1 MLTQEVVQ
9 TRIPYGAYLT
19 TLTIKIKPIP
29 SMEVC
34 LLASCLYD
42 QETDEKCK
50 LVILGDE
57 INYDDR
63 IGHFNV
69 GGVIWLG

>member
-1 MLTQEVVQ
+1 
-9 TRIPYGAYLT
+9 
-19 TLTIKIKPIP
+19 
-29 SMEVC
+29 MEVC